1 MIVFPVPL
9 FLATF
14 LVLCLAAWL
23 GASRFEGLRAQA
35 VTLRQEFGIIQGA
48 TLTLLGL
55 IVGFTF
61 SMALDRYEQRKN
73 FEGAEAN
80 AIGTAWMRAELLPPA
95 DATRVRTL
103 LRSYLDQ
110 RVLFYSTR
118 SPRQLDQVNG
128 LTTKLQA
135 DLWSAVRTPALANPS
150 PLTALAVSGI
160 NDVINSQGDTQAAW
174 LNRIPATAWLLMVVI
189 AVFSTMLVGIGVKRE
204 VRFSR
209 LLAVL
214 PLIISIAF
222 FLIADIESPRLGIIS
237 VVPEN
242 LMGLAESLRAP

>member
-14 LVLCLAAWL
+14 LALSLAAWL
-23 GASRFEGLRAQA
+23 GVTRFAKLRAEA
-35 VTLRQEFGIIQGA
+35 AALRQEFSVIQGA

-80 AIGTAWMRAELLPPA
+80 AINTAFQRAELLPPA
-95 DATRVRTL
+95 DTAHLRSL
-103 LRSYLDQ
+103 LSSYLDQ
-110 RVLFYSTR
+110 RVLFYSSR
-118 SPRQLDQVNG
+118 SPQQLEQIAKSIP
-128 LTTKLQA
+128 KLQA
-135 DLWSAVRTPALANPS
+135 ELWSAVRAPAMRNPTS
-150 PLTALAVSGI
+150 LTALAVTSI
-160 NDVINSQGDTQAAW
+160 NDVINAEGDTQAAW
-174 LNRIPATAWLLMVVI
+174 LNRIPGTAWLLMGTI
-189 AVFSTMLVGIGVKRE
+189 AIFSTLLVGIGVKRD
-204 VRFSR
+204 VGFSR
-209 LLAVL
+209 VLAVL

-222 FLIADIESPRLGIIS
+222 YLIADIESPRLGIIS

-242 LMGLAESLRAP
+242 LISLAGVVRGP